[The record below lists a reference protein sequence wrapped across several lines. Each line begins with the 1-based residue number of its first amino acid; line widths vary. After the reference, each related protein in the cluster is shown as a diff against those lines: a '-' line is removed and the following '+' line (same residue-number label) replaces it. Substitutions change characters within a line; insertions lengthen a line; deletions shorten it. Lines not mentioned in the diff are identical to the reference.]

1 MKLET
6 SRPSQVL
13 PVRARVIVTV
23 AAVGGLAASV
33 TEAVIG
39 RPHGLG
45 PLGSIALLSAFIAA
59 SWLWPLVMYKGEQS
73 EAHHL
78 DEGFFVVMALLL
90 HPTATIASFAVA
102 MVITQAVRR
111 PPLVKSIFNFGMI
124 LLSVSL
130 GLAVVHVIAPPTAA
144 LTPATLAAAVV
155 GAMVFSLLNRALV
168 AAVIAANG
176 GHRLLTNLW
185 DGIKIHLLL
194 LGAGSVLGLMTALAA
209 DVHRYFLLLGGVAF
223 FILRQV
229 LAGHFQSRHD
239 RERLDG
245 LFAATLAA
253 HASIGA
259 GQVTEALVD
268 SARSLLRCTD
278 AFLLDE
284 QPPAGMVARPID
296 AGGRRRWLAV
306 DGRSKA
312 EPFDSADRSLLETL
326 AAVGAGA
333 LKNAA
338 LFEEGQHQRERF
350 ATITESLGEGV
361 CAFDADGA
369 ITFVNPAAQ
378 TMLGWT
384 EQGLM
389 DASRSLPDAPGRPEF
404 LIGPAQRAIAQ
415 SLTVRVE
422 DSIFRNADGIPFPV
436 AFTCSPIIEDDGSS
450 GAVVVFRDISENKAF
465 EERLAHRAFHD
476 ALTGLPNR
484 RLFLDR
490 LEHALN
496 RNQRQAPLHAV
507 LFADIDRF
515 KIVNDSLGHRAG
527 DHLLQAIVERL
538 SGALRTGDT
547 LARFGGDEFTVLLED
562 INGVPDAEAVARRMV
577 ESLETPILL
586 EGGHEVMARV
596 SIGVALTAGLEGAD
610 DVLHAA
616 DAAMYQAKAHRI
628 GGYQVFDAAAMQ
640 ARSIERFD
648 LEAELRRALD
658 NGEME
663 VYFQP
668 MFSSETFEI
677 VGAEALVRWNHPLR
691 GLLAPGH
698 FIGVAEETGLI
709 LPLGRQVMEQACRA
723 AKGWVDHEGRP
734 LSTTVNLSTRQFL
747 DPYLVRDIAG
757 LLAMTGVAPS
767 QMCIEITES
776 LAVDDVDRTN
786 RTLAELKVL
795 GLRIAIDDFGT
806 GFSSLKYL
814 KQFPAD
820 IVKIDQSFVHGL
832 EVSPVDSAIVSAV
845 VNLAKAIGMTTVAEG
860 VETVAQ
866 LDHLRTMG
874 CPVIQGYLFSRP
886 IPAGELSRM
895 LDRQAVQPVGSVA

>member
-1 MKLET
+1 MA
-6 SRPSQVL
+6 L
-13 PVRARVIVTV
+13 PVRAKLIVAL

-33 TEAVIG
+33 SEVVLA

-45 PLGSIALLSAFIAA
+45 ALTPVALLTSFILA

-78 DEGFFVVMALLL
+78 DEGIFVVMALLL
-90 HPTATIASFAVA
+90 HPAGTIAGFTLAMAVTQ
-102 MVITQAVRR
+102 VIRR
-111 PPLVKSIFNFGMI
+111 PPLVKSVFNFGMI

-130 GLAVVHVIAPPTAA
+130 ALMVVRVIAA
-144 LTPATLAAAVV
+144 PASPLSVTSLVAAVA
-155 GAMVFSLLNRALV
+155 GAVVFSLLNRTLV
-168 AAVIAANG
+168 AAVIAASG
-176 GHRLLTNLW
+176 DHRFVTNLR
-185 DGIKIHLLL
+185 DGLRIHLLL
-194 LGAGSVLGLMTALAA
+194 LGACAVLGLMTALAA
-209 DVHRYFLLLGGVAF
+209 GVHLYFLLLGGLAF
-223 FILRQV
+223 LILRQV

-259 GQVTEALVD
+259 GEVTGALLD
-268 SARSLLRCTD
+268 SARSLLRCSD
-278 AFLLDE
+278 ARLLDTE
-284 QPPAGMVARPID
+284 PPAGMLAMPID
-296 AGGRRRWLAV
+296 AGGQRRWLGV
-306 DGRSKA
+306 DGRSRA

-333 LKNAA
+333 LTNAA
-338 LFEEGQHQRERF
+338 LYEEGQHQRERI
-350 ATITESLGEGV
+350 ATITSSLGEGV
-361 CAFDADGA
+361 CAFDAVGA
-369 ITFVNPAAQ
+369 ITFVNPAAEA
-378 TMLGWT
+378 MLGWN
-384 EQGLM
+384 EQELVA
-389 DASRSLPDAPGRPEF
+389 ASRSPPDSPGRPEF

-415 SLTVRVE
+415 ALTVRVE
-422 DSIFRNADGIPFPV
+422 DSTFWNAAGIPFPV
-436 AFTCSPIIEDDGSS
+436 AFTCSPVIEDDVAS
-450 GAVVVFRDISENKAF
+450 GAVVVFRDISEHKAF

-490 LEHALN
+490 LEHALH

-507 LFADIDRF
+507 LFADVDRF

-538 SGALRTGDT
+538 SRGLRAGDT

-562 INGVPDAEAVARRMV
+562 INGVEDAEGVATRMV
-577 ESLETPILL
+577 ESLEAPIQL
-586 EGGHEVMARV
+586 EGGYEVVARV
-596 SIGVALTAGLEGAD
+596 SIGIALTTGLQAAD
-610 DVLHAA
+610 DVLHDA
-616 DAAMYQAKAHRI
+616 DAAMYQAKAHKI

-640 ARSIERFD
+640 ARSVERFD
-648 LEAELRRALD
+648 LEADLRRALD
-658 NGEME
+658 NHEME

-709 LPLGRQVMEQACRA
+709 LPLGRQVMEQACVA
-723 AKGWVDHEGRP
+723 ARGWVDHRGDP

-747 DPYLVRDIAG
+747 DPYLVRDMMET
-757 LLAMTGVAPS
+757 LEKTGVPPS
-767 QMCIEITES
+767 QICIEITES
-776 LAVDDVDRTN
+776 LAVDDVDRTD
-786 RTLAELKVL
+786 RTLSELKAL

-832 EVSPVDSAIVSAV
+832 EASPVDSAIVSAV
-845 VNLAKAIGMTTVAEG
+845 INLAKAIGMTTVAEG
-860 VETVAQ
+860 VETVPQ

-886 IPAGELSRM
+886 IRAEALTKL
-895 LDRQAVQPVGSVA
+895 LDRRSVDTVSSVA